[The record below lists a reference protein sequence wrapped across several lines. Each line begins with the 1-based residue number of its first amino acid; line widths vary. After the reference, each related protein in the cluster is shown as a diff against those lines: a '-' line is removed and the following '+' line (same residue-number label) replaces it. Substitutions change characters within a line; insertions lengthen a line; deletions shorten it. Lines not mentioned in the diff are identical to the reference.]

1 MKSQLSQTENV
12 QLATAK
18 ANDLPISTKHSVEI
32 SRNLRY
38 HSTSYA
44 KQFLEGVASLRR
56 AVPFKRFNKDRGHK
70 AGMAAGQFPQ
80 KAAKEFLK
88 LLHTVEANAQHKGL
102 DAGNLKIVKILAN
115 KASIPFTGSRLRR
128 KTKRTH
134 LEVVVQDMG
143 GKKQT
148 DKKKEEKIAQ
158 EKEEKKIPEQKTV
171 ETHKKELPNKEHHE
185 IKAENKLE
193 LKEELK
199 QQHSP
204 SSEHLLQ
211 QAQMRAADLK
221 KKESEK
227 QESEKVAHLVEEL
240 QKKGT
245 LRTQNSKPRGAK

>member
-171 ETHKKELPNKEHHE
+171 ETHKKELPTKEPQE
-185 IKAENKLE
+185 IKAEKSGE
-193 LKEELK
+193 L